1 MRSANAASAGGRAA
15 VREVIATRAPP
26 AANARMIWR
35 PMPPVPPVT
44 RTARQEEGTALMHV
58 DAGNLIAILDALEA
72 DGLLR
77 RDRDDAD
84 RRQRLVRLTTRGRRL
99 LGRALRATDAV
110 ETEIFGVLSRPER
123 DAYDDASLSVYRQL

>member
-1 MRSANAASAGGRAA
+1 
-15 VREVIATRAPP
+15 
-26 AANARMIWR
+26 
-35 PMPPVPPVT
+35 
-44 RTARQEEGTALMHV
+44 MHV

>member
-1 MRSANAASAGGRAA
+1 
-15 VREVIATRAPP
+15 
-26 AANARMIWR
+26 
-35 PMPPVPPVT
+35 VT